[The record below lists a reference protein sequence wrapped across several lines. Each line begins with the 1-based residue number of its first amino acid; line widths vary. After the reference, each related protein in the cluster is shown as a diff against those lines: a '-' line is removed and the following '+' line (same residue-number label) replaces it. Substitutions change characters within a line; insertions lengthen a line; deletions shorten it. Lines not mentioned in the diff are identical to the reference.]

1 MTDTSDATSTDSEKA
16 TDDSSSREY
25 PPGRGPGEG
34 QWLEQQLAEALE
46 RWGYRAVTRQNL
58 LGLETDV
65 LAQRKALQDEP
76 EDYVVGECK
85 DWVTTPVNHHE
96 IIKLCLRA
104 FVARAMPVLCHTSQ
118 LTERAWELAQIFDVR
133 LVNLEDLEKDSLPP
147 LTTYRPP
154 SGTYSH
160 KSETRVEELRPYL
173 PQILSRRVS
182 QEIEAPVFGRAA
194 KGPCYVVDRTGH
206 DDYVSAYKSDYDFG

>member
-1 MTDTSDATSTDSEKA
+1 MTETPDSDSTDTEEHTDR
-16 TDDSSSREY
+16 DSSRDY
-25 PPGRGPGEG
+25 TPGRGPGEG

-46 RWGYRAVTRQNL
+46 RWGYRAVTRENL

-65 LAQRKALQDEP
+65 LAQRKALQNEP
-76 EDYVVGECK
+76 EDYMVGECK
-85 DWVTTPVNHHE
+85 DWVTTPVGEDE

-104 FVARAMPVLCHTSQ
+104 FVARAIPVLCHTSQ
-118 LTERAWELAQIFDVR
+118 LTEKAWELAQIFDVR

-147 LTTYRPP
+147 LTKYRPP
-154 SGTYSH
+154 SDTYSH
-160 KSETRVEELRPYL
+160 KSETRVEDLRPYL

-182 QEIEAPVFGRAA
+182 QEIEAPVFSRAA

-206 DDYVSAYKSDYDFG
+206 DSYVSAYKSDYDFG